1 MSCHGKVDLL
11 NGQTQH
17 HHEVMTHVCLKM
29 NTHHELQLGDL
40 PVQNLQSTVMFV
52 YRLRYHILSEFIE
65 LGQRLVVLIWVDIV
79 IGTRYETFQRFHQV
93 HFPWS
98 F

>member
-1 MSCHGKVDLL
+1 MEKVYLL

-29 NTHHELQLGDL
+29 NTHHELGDL

-52 YRLRYHILSEFIE
+52 YGLSYHVLSEFIE
-65 LGQRLVVLIWVDIV
+65 LGQRLAVLIWVDIV
-79 IGTRYETFQRFHQV
+79 VGACYETFQRLNQV
-93 HFPWS
+93 HFPCS